1 MNKQTIWIIKKIF
14 FILKWIVGLS
24 FIIGLLYIIY
34 DSYFYKHHITIAVG
48 TKTGAY
54 ATYGN
59 AYKKELEKYPNVSV
73 TIKITEGSITAQ
85 EALIKGE
92 ADFAFAQEGT
102 ENFNLTALANVAYE
116 PIWVFIKKD
125 SNIKKFSDLK
135 GKILN
140 IGSKN
145 TGSYPV
151 SLEFLKL
158 IDFNLSMTKTLPSK
172 EGFKQLKDGKVDAM
186 IYTVGINSQLL
197 NKMLDDENITFLD
210 FKEAEAY
217 RNNLLDKP
225 FLHPNIESK
234 YYHILHI
241 KANSLNLKKKIPSKD
256 ITLLA
261 KRTLLLTKDAPD
273 EIIRAVLKVA
283 NLLHSKVGILHKENE
298 FPNTSMLR
306 IRENKVAKRYFEQPI
321 NSYESNRY
329 IKNFWLAQNLQ
340 AITDRILTFIILIIV
355 IGFYVEV
362 IHPITIMIG
371 RLDINR
377 WYKLINKVDTNMETF
392 SLNELKDKIK
402 ELKMILVEIQ
412 NSDNIAPIHLEAF
425 YSIQQQINDMLIEF
439 KKRLKIKQ

>member
-1 MNKQTIWIIKKIF
+1 
-14 FILKWIVGLS
+14 
-24 FIIGLLYIIY
+24 
-34 DSYFYKHHITIAVG
+34 
-48 TKTGAY
+48 
-54 ATYGN
+54 
-59 AYKKELEKYPNVSV
+59 
-73 TIKITEGSITAQ
+73 
-85 EALIKGE
+85 
-92 ADFAFAQEGT
+92 
-102 ENFNLTALANVAYE
+102 VAYE